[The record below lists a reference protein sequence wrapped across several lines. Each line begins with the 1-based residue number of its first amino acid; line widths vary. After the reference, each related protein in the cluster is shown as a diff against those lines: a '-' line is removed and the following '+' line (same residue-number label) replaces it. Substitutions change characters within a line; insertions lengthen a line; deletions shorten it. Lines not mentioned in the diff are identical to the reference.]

1 MADRDAQREIAL
13 LRLVAQGVAGSRR
26 DSPERVVR
34 RLLCLQAQDYW
45 SGVASVALRSGTSI
59 AAVEAALNAG
69 TLVRGWPLRGTLH
82 LVGASDLGWLRELLA
97 GRELAAAARLEA
109 RLGIDSHLL
118 GRAEHIAVETL
129 SSDGPSTR
137 AELMAAWQAGGI
149 DTSSQRGYHLIW
161 HLAHTGAV
169 YFGPVRNGQQLLAL
183 GGQQT
188 HALAGL
194 ARDEAL
200 RTLARRYFD
209 GHGPATPADLA
220 RWANLTTADTRL
232 AVAAARPQLAA
243 LTVDDTE
250 YLLGQDTQDEL
261 ASCREEAL
269 DVIALPG
276 FDEMLFGY
284 RDRTPTLPDD
294 MSANVFPH
302 RNGIPSCTVL
312 VNGLVAATWRRPAK
326 RRGEIDEIT
335 PLVPLTEQIMR
346 SAARKASALA
356 PSAAG

>member
-1 MADRDAQREIAL
+1 MPDRDAQREIAL

-26 DSPERVVR
+26 DSPQRTVQ

-59 AAVEAALNAG
+59 AAVEATLNAG
-69 TLVRGWPLRGTLH
+69 AVVRGWPLRGTLH
-82 LVGASDLGWLRELLA
+82 LVGASDLGWLRDLLA

-109 RLGIDSHLL
+109 RLGIDTHLL
-118 GRAEHIAVETL
+118 GRAERIAVETL
-129 SSDGPSTR
+129 SSEGPSTR
-137 AELMAAWQAGGI
+137 AELTAAWQAGGI

-183 GGQQT
+183 GRQKT
-188 HALAGL
+188 HAPPGL
-194 ARDEAL
+194 TRGEAL
-200 RTLARRYFD
+200 MTLARRYFD
-209 GHGPATPADLA
+209 SHGPATPADLA

-232 AVAAARPQLAA
+232 AVAAARPHLAA

-250 YLLGQDTQDEL
+250 YLLAPDTQDEL
-261 ASCREEAL
+261 ASCRKQAQ
-269 DVIALPG
+269 DVVALPG
-276 FDEMLFGY
+276 FDEMIFGY
-284 RDRTPTLPDD
+284 RDRSATLPDD
-294 MSANVFPH
+294 RSAHVFPH
-302 RNGIPSCTVL
+302 RNGIPSCTVI
-312 VNGLVAATWRRPAK
+312 VNGQVAAIWRRVAK
-326 RRGEIDEIT
+326 RPRETNEIT

-356 PSAAG
+356 

>member
-1 MADRDAQREIAL
+1 MPDRDAHREIAL

-59 AAVEAALNAG
+59 AAVETALNAG
-69 TLVRGWPLRGTLH
+69 TVVRGWPLRGTLH
-82 LVGASDLGWLRELLA
+82 LVGASDLSWLRELLA

-118 GRAEHIAVETL
+118 RKAERIAVETL
-129 SSDGPSTR
+129 SAEGPSTR
-137 AELMAAWQAGGI
+137 AELTTAWQAGGI

-169 YFGPVRNGQQLLAL
+169 FFGPVRNGQQLLAL

-188 HALAGL
+188 HAPAGL
-194 ARDEAL
+194 TRDEAL
-200 RTLARRYFD
+200 TTLALRYFE

-220 RWANLTTADTRL
+220 RWANLTTADTKL

-243 LTVDDTE
+243 LTVDGSE
-250 YLLGQDTQDEL
+250 YLLGPDTQDNL
-261 ASCREEAL
+261 ASCREQAQ

-284 RDRTPTLPDD
+284 RDRTATLPDD
-294 MSANVFPH
+294 ISARVFPH
-302 RNGIPSCTVL
+302 RNGIPSCTVI
-312 VNGLVAATWRRPAK
+312 VNGKVAATWRRPKK
-326 RRGEIDEIT
+326 RPGEVTEIT
-335 PLVPLTEQIMR
+335 PLVPLSVQIMR

-356 PSAAG
+356 